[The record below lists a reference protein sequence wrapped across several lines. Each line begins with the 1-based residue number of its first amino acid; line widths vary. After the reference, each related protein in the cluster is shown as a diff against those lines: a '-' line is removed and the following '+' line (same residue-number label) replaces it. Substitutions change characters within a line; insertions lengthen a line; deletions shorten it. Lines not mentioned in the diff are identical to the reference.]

1 MGRPKKAAARH
12 VEPEEESQEMPED
25 DDAPENRPSAPKA
38 TPKAAA
44 KAETISKAE
53 GVRRAMAE
61 GLDDLDDI
69 ENFLKTQYGI
79 EMPRPQISAYK
90 AQQKARMAKQS
101 AGETAPRRRA
111 TAPAAPTKAPAQQ
124 ATGLIGDIQTVRQ
137 LIAKHGAEG
146 LKALVDALA

>member
-1 MGRPKKAAARH
+1 MGRPKKAASRP
-12 VEPEEESQEMPED
+12 VEPEEESQEIPGD
-25 DDAPENRPSAPKA
+25 DEQPVSRPSGPKAAPK
-38 TPKAAA
+38 TAA

-69 ENFLKTQYGI
+69 EDFLKKQYGI
-79 EMPRPQISAYK
+79 SMPRPQISAYK
-90 AQQKARMAKQS
+90 AQQKARLAKQS
-101 AGETAPRRRA
+101 GGETAPRRRA
-111 TAPAAPTKAPAQQ
+111 ATPAAPAQAPAQQ
-124 ATGLIGDIQTVRQ
+124 TTGLIGDIQTVRQ